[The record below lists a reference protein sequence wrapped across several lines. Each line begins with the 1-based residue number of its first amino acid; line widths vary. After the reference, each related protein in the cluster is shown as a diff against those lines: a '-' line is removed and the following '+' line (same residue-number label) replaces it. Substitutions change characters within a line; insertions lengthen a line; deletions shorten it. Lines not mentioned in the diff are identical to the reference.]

1 MFIFFKESCF
11 NIRNT
16 KKKNFFSFLNLEKDI
31 NALFELFQEQNNL
44 HASCFKKC
52 GVVGTP
58 CDFPDGDDIIIDPV
72 EPFIYNIQ
80 CTRNT
85 ICKHLELREKKKM
98 KLIDISGFSIN
109 ILVIQILLKI
119 LINQMMSVRGFKLD
133 LHPKDNKDIANI
145 VLPLLSSYPEQSI
158 NTKAQQS

>member
-1 MFIFFKESCF
+1 MY
-11 NIRNT
+11 
-16 KKKNFFSFLNLEKDI
+16 KKYFMQTFRIE
-31 NALFELFQEQNNL
+31 
-44 HASCFKKC
+44 
-52 GVVGTP
+52 
-58 CDFPDGDDIIIDPV
+58 
-72 EPFIYNIQ
+72 
-80 CTRNT
+80 R
-85 ICKHLELREKKKM
+85 KKKM

-145 VLPLLSSYPEQSI
+145 ALPLLSSYPEQSI

>member
-85 ICKHLELREKKKM
+85 ICKHLELREKKKDE
-98 KLIDISGFSIN
+98 IDRYIRLFNQYIGDTNPFKDFNKSDDECSWF
-109 ILVIQILLKI
+109 QIRFASK
-119 LINQMMSVRGFKLD
+119 R
-133 LHPKDNKDIANI
+133 
-145 VLPLLSSYPEQSI
+145 
-158 NTKAQQS
+158 